1 MARLRPKTRDRKP
14 LEIPCLEHAMENF
27 GKHMKEKFGAGLF
40 IVIPLGITLFILKF
54 LFSFADGILG
64 TYLDGLFTAISHHE
78 THFYGLG
85 MVTGI
90 VIVYLVGLLAT
101 NVMGNHLIKWGDD
114 ILSRIPLVKSIYV
127 SSKQLTNVLKD
138 GKSVYRRAVFVEWPR
153 QGVLAVG
160 FVTAEV
166 ERQGRKLIVVY
177 VPTMPNP
184 TSGFALFF
192 HEDEVLEC
200 GMTVEEAVKF
210 VVSGGMVVV

>member
-1 MARLRPKTRDRKP
+1 MQ
-14 LEIPCLEHAMENF
+14 ESAMESLAN
-27 GKHMKEKFGAGLF
+27 HLKEKFGAGLF
-40 IVIPLGITLFILKF
+40 VVIPLGITLFILKF

-64 TYLDGLFTAISHHE
+64 SYLDRLFTAITHQE

-85 MVTGI
+85 MLTGA
-90 VIVYLVGLLAT
+90 VIVYLLGVLAT
-101 NVMGNHLIKWGDD
+101 NVMGNHLLKWWDEL
-114 ILSRIPLVKSIYV
+114 LSRIPLVKSVYN

-138 GKSVYRRAVFVEWPR
+138 GKSSYRRAVFVEWPR
-153 QGVLAVG
+153 RGVRAIG

-166 ERQGRKLIVVY
+166 ERQGERLVVVY

-192 HEDEVLEC
+192 HENEVLES